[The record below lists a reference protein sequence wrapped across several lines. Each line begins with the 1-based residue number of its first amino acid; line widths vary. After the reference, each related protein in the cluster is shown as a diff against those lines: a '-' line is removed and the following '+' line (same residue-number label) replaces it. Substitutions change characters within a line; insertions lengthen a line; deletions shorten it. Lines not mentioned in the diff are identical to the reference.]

1 MALTMASG
9 PSIGPVFFDA
19 VFSMTHE
26 ANVTITSQ
34 PVEIGA
40 NISDHAYV
48 EPDTVT
54 MEIGMSDA
62 SEGAGSNHSVN
73 AYNML
78 RSVMEARE
86 PISLYTRLKS
96 YTNMMVVSI
105 STTDDYTTSTALRAS
120 IMLQKILIV
129 NVATVKVQ
137 QTVTSSKST
146 ASSGSSKSS
155 SSSSKKSS
163 SSSKKSSS
171 SSSSG
176 KKTSVLKQMVNA
188 AKTSSSKSTTKAVT
202 KPSTTAKAK
211 VAKANGAMVTLK

>member
-137 QTVTSSKST
+137 QTVTSSKSE
-146 ASSGSSKSS
+146 SKGSKSS
-155 SSSSKKSS
+155 TKSSSKKSS

-171 SSSSG
+171 SSSG
-176 KKTSVLKQMVNA
+176 KKQSVLKQLA
-188 AKTSSSKSTTKAVT
+188 DKAKSSTSKSTTKAVT
-202 KPSTTAKAK
+202 KPSATAKAK
-211 VAKANGAMVTLK
+211 AAKATGAKLTAY

>member
-19 VFSMTHE
+19 VFSTTHE
-26 ANVTITSQ
+26 ANVTITTQ

-40 NISDHAYV
+40 NIADHAYV

-62 SEGAGSNHSVN
+62 FEDAGSNHSVN

-105 STTDDYTTSTALRAS
+105 SVTDDYTTSTALRAS

-137 QTVTSSKST
+137 QTVSSSKSESK
-146 ASSGSSKSS
+146 SSGKSTKSSGKKSSSSSRKSSS
-155 SSSSKKSS
+155 SSSSKK
-163 SSSKKSSS
+163 K
-171 SSSSG
+171 
-176 KKTSVLKQMVNA
+176 SVLKQMVDNA
-188 AKTSSSKSTTKAVT
+188 KGASSKSTTKAVT
-202 KPSTTAKAK
+202 KPSATAKAK
-211 VAKANGAMVTLK
+211 AAKATGSKLTLK

>member
-1 MALTMASG
+1 MASG

-19 VFSMTHE
+19 VFSTTHE
-26 ANVTITSQ
+26 ANMTITSQ

-40 NISDHAYV
+40 NVADHAYM

-62 SEGAGSNHSVN
+62 ADGAGANHSVN

-86 PISLYTRLKS
+86 PISLFTRLKS

-129 NVATVKVQ
+129 NVATVQVQ
-137 QTVTSSKST
+137 QTVTSSKAT
-146 ASSGSSKSS
+146 ASSGTTKSTT
-155 SSSSKKSS
+155 SSSKKSS
-163 SSSKKSSS
+163 SSSKSSS
-171 SSSSG
+171 RSSSKSSG
-176 KKTSVLKQMVNA
+176 KKTSVLKQMYDS
-188 AKTSSSKSTTKAVT
+188 AKSSSSKSTTKSVT
-202 KPSTTAKAK
+202 KPSSSAKSK
-211 VAKANGAMVTLK
+211 LSGSLSPS